1 MAHSHMAE
9 MLDLD
14 AEVLH
19 DFHSAVYG
27 WVREAAAPRPVVVD
41 LGAGTGVGSVALLRE
56 LPEATVIAV
65 DKDPEMLA
73 HLREKTDRVRTV
85 EADLDGTWPD
95 LGPADVVWASAS
107 MHHMSDPAHAV
118 AQVKSLLRPGGV
130 FVVSELES
138 FPRFLAGADA
148 ELEQRCHDVLAELR
162 AEHGMHMS
170 EDWGARLTAAGFA
183 DVAQR
188 RFDIELTPPLP
199 AAAGRYAYVALSR
212 MAQGLAGRLPQPDLD
227 ALARIADGVEK
238 RDDLTVRTTRTVWL
252 ARA

>member
-1 MAHSHMAE
+1 MSE

-19 DFHSAVYG
+19 DFHGTVYG
-27 WVREAAAPRPVVVD
+27 WVRDQAAPRPVVVD

-56 LPEATVIAV
+56 LPGATVIAV

-73 HLREKTDRVRTV
+73 HIREKTGRVRTV

-118 AQVKSLLRPGGV
+118 AQVKTLLRPGGL

-138 FPRFLAGADA
+138 FPRFLPAGEGA
-148 ELEQRCHDVLAELR
+148 ELEQRCHDVMAKLR
-162 AEHGMHMS
+162 AEHGLHMT

-183 DVAQR
+183 EVTQR

-199 AAAGRYAYVALSR
+199 PATGRYAHVALSR
-212 MAQGLAGRLPQPDLD
+212 MAQGLEGRMPQPDLD
-227 ALARIADGVEK
+227 ALAELAAGVAD
-238 RDDLTVRTTRTVWL
+238 RADLTVRTTRTVWM